1 MNKKIAIIG
10 SGALGT
16 SLAKVLVDAGHT
28 NIVVYG
34 IDKKE
39 LADLE
44 SGKNTKYFPETTKLP
59 KLKTE
64 SNLKLA
70 LSGAEYVVTAVPSFT
85 MKSVIDSIQENMD
98 SKFLLINGSKG
109 FYPESSLSLHE
120 GMTKATQEN
129 NDIRGVV
136 SLIGPS
142 HAEEIV
148 KEAPT
153 TICAVDVNEEL
164 AQEVQ
169 GIFKTPYFRVY
180 VQTDVK
186 GAEVGAAYKNVLAIA
201 AGMIVEEGMGINT
214 LAGLL
219 TRGLNEMLV
228 FAKAIGG
235 KEKTV
240 IGLTGVGDLIVTA
253 MSDHSRN
260 RQFGRSFVREGAEE
274 ALGTNKTVEGLV
286 ALKKINEI
294 GKSKNLELPLAY
306 SLYSIIFEKGKLV
319 DLQQKFWNREL
330 KPE

>member
-16 SLAKVLVDAGHT
+16 SLAKVLIDAGHK
-28 NIVVYG
+28 NIVIYG
-34 IDKKE
+34 IDSQELKE
-39 LADLE
+39 LE
-44 SGKNTKYFPETTKLP
+44 NGKNTKYFPESTNIP
-59 KLKTE
+59 NLKTTQD
-64 SNLKLA
+64 LKEA
-70 LSGAEYVVTAVPSFT
+70 LNDVSYVVTAVPSFT
-85 MKSVIDSIQENMD
+85 MKNIMNEIQENM
-98 SKFLLINGSKG
+98 SSTFLLINGSKG
-109 FYPESSLSLHE
+109 FFPESSLSLHE
-120 GMTKATQEN
+120 GMTLATKDN
-129 NDIRGVV
+129 TNIRGVV

-153 TICAVDVNEEL
+153 TICAVDINQTL
-164 AQEVQ
+164 AEEVQ
-169 GIFKTPYFRVY
+169 KLFRTSYFRVY

-228 FAKAIGG
+228 FAKAVGG

-260 RQFGRSFVREGAEE
+260 RQFGRSFVKLGSKK
-274 ALGTNKTVEGLV
+274 ALNTNKTVEGLV
-286 ALKKINEI
+286 ALKKIYEI
-294 GKSKNLELPLAY
+294 GKQNNLELPLAY
-306 SLYSIIFEKGKLV
+306 SLYSIIYKEGKLEE
-319 DLQQKFWNREL
+319 LQQKFWNRDL
-330 KPE
+330 KSE

>member
-1 MNKKIAIIG
+1 MNKKITIIG

-16 SLAKVLVDAGHT
+16 SLAKVLVDAGHK
-28 NIVVYG
+28 NVVVYG
-34 IDKKE
+34 IDAAE
-39 LADLE
+39 LKDLE
-44 SGKNTKYFPETTKLP
+44 NGYNTKYFPKTTKLP

-64 SNLKLA
+64 SNLKDALA
-70 LSGAEYVVTAVPSFT
+70 DASYVVTAVPSFT
-85 MKSVIDSIQENMD
+85 MKKVIEDIQENMN
-98 SKFLLINGSKG
+98 SQFLLINGSKG
-109 FYPESSLSLHE
+109 FFPGSTLSLHE
-120 GMTKATQEN
+120 GMTLATKG
-129 NDIRGVV
+129 NDNVRGVV

-153 TICAVDVNEEL
+153 TICAVDFNEE
-164 AQEVQ
+164 AAKEVQ
-169 GIFKTPYFRVY
+169 ELFRTNYFRVY

-201 AGMIVEEGMGINT
+201 AGIIVEEGMGINT

-228 FAKAIGG
+228 FAKTVGG

-260 RQFGRSFVREGAEE
+260 RQFGRSFVREGSEK
-274 ALGTNKTVEGLV
+274 ALSTNKTVEGLV
-286 ALKKINEI
+286 ALKNIYEI
-294 GKSKNLELPLAY
+294 GKAENLELPIVY
-306 SLYSIIFEKGKLV
+306 SLYSIIYEGEKLD
-319 DLQQKFWNREL
+319 DLQKEFWNRDL